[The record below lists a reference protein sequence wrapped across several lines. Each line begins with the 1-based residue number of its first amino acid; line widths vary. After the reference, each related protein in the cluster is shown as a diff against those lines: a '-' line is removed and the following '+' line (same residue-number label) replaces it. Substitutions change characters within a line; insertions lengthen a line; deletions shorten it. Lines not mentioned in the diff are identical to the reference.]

1 MCLVDMG
8 AVDLVNSAE
17 LVGTNEHRER
27 TLASRVLLRL
37 APWDKILLLR
47 CDIRADDFALVILL
61 DNTENLF
68 QLFRE
73 GPDINPALRVVV
85 DGGIL
90 GNRARLAHVV
100 NDSPGFYLGYLGPVA
115 FGVHLAQML
124 GLEAEL
130 EGKDFELL

>member
-1 MCLVDMG
+1 MCLVYVG
-8 AVDLVNSAE
+8 AVHLLNLAQLVRAD
-17 LVGTNEHRER
+17 EHRER
-27 TLASRVLLRL
+27 TLASRVLLCL

-61 DNTENLF
+61 DNTKHLF
-68 QLFRE
+68 QPFRE

-100 NDSPGFYLGYLGPVA
+100 NDSPGFYLGYFGPVA
-115 FGVHLAQML
+115 FGVHLAQVL